1 MTENL
6 LYSRRKTRN
15 CLRIEYENASSFIR
29 KVAESGRPEK
39 EMKRNGAIWVALVV
53 VAIAAAVMYF
63 VVLPQAGGKKAIDEL
78 AQKAGATMDKASD
91 TMQKTIDQV
100 AGQAQQT
107 TEKAKT
113 EAIQKAADPKAVLLQ
128 KMARIKSDGET
139 AANELDALFY
149 YNKHPTAEQIAAA
162 RAKLAAALKNA
173 SDLTVPAGMDDAT
186 MAMVANISKGAK
198 AALETLD
205 TMPTDPDS
213 ASKGFVR
220 IKKDMIAALE
230 GKPVAADKVTP
241 DVAAQPVDNN
251 ATAPSDQ
258 AKAKTEPQQAA
269 ETSLPSFDVLRV
281 EKDGS
286 TLIAGHAEP
295 NAKVDI
301 LDGNT
306 VIASTNA
313 GDEGDFVAV
322 LDDPLKPGDH
332 QLVIRIT
339 GKDGRQS
346 VSTEVA
352 TVSVPVDKSGQLLA
366 MVSKP
371 GEPSRIMEMP
381 DSKPA
386 AKQET
391 AVARNTE
398 NKPVIETKTADQPTK
413 ATATETKTEQ
423 ASTVKPDDTA
433 KAETAKSADTA
444 EPAETAN
451 AKELTKQAETAKAEE
466 AKPAADIAKPV
477 DTAKAA
483 ETAETAK
490 AETATKPADIS
501 ITQDTAKP
509 AETAKVD
516 TATKPADTAAA
527 DNGAKP
533 SDTTEITEA
542 AKPADT
548 AETKNAAKMPEAAA
562 SQTETA
568 DVNAD
573 KTKPANSEVKV
584 FSAAKTMTVPEV
596 LVNAVEIEGDK
607 IFVAGS
613 ARPKSV
619 VRVYADDKLVAEVVT
634 DPNGRFVA
642 DNRLPLTV
650 GAHTIRA
657 DVLSMDGKR
666 VEFRASVPFFRPE
679 GEQLAAVNGDTA
691 PAEVKPDT
699 NQMQPLADG
708 EYDKAREEAGKA
720 IALLKGLYVSGRTPT
735 LEELAAAR
743 SATEIAL
750 KTLSQIKIG
759 ADEDPMA
766 KEMADKTAGK
776 AAQALALLKSLPQDP
791 NAVKTALNS
800 IDAAV
805 TSAVAPVMEVAAS
818 KKTVAAKENSD
829 QATRPATTVT
839 DQQAELAKPSESTQT
854 ADKATPK
861 AKAVDKQSAST
872 EARPVNQQSAKQST
886 EVAAVDQSQPKVIEQ
901 APLKPSA
908 SASVI
913 IRRGDTLWQISRRVY
928 GLGVR
933 YTTIYLANQDQIAD
947 PDRIMPGQ
955 IFGVPEKYLPNSE
968 ELHRERMDQRKH

>member
-6 LYSRRKTRN
+6 LYSVRKTRK

-29 KVAESGRPEK
+29 KMAEFGRPEI
-39 EMKRNGAIWVALVV
+39 EMKRNGAVWVALVV
-53 VAIAAAVMYF
+53 VAVAAAVMYF
-63 VVLPQAGGKKAIDEL
+63 VVLPQSGGKKAIDQL
-78 AQKAGATMDKASD
+78 AKQAGETMDKASD
-91 TMQKTIDQV
+91 TVQKTIDQV

-113 EAIQKAADPKAVLLQ
+113 EVAQKADDAKTVLLQ
-128 KMARIKSDGET
+128 KMARVKTDGET
-139 AANELDALFY
+139 AAAEFEALFADG
-149 YNKHPTAEQIAAA
+149 KRPTAEQLAAA

-173 SDLTVPAGMDDAT
+173 SEMTAANGMDAQT
-186 MAMVANISKGAK
+186 AAIVANVSNGAK
-198 AALETLD
+198 TALDTLD
-205 TMPTDPDS
+205 AMPTDPDS
-213 ASKGFVR
+213 ASKGFVYM
-220 IKKDMIAALE
+220 KTAMMAALE
-230 GKPVAADKVTP
+230 GKPAPARDAATS
-241 DVAAQPVDNN
+241 DVAKADNN
-251 ATAPSDQ
+251 AKPADQ
-258 AKAKTEPQQAA
+258 AKADQMQQTAD
-269 ETSLPSFDVLRV
+269 TSLPTFDVLRV

-286 TLIAGHAEP
+286 TLIAGKAKP
-295 NAKVDI
+295 NSKVDV

-306 VIASTNA
+306 VIASTDA
-313 GDEGDFVAV
+313 GNTGDFVAV
-322 LDDPLKPGDH
+322 LDNPLKAGDH
-332 QLVIRIT
+332 QLVIRLT
-339 GKDGRQS
+339 GKDGKQVAS
-346 VSTEVA
+346 AEVA
-352 TVSVPVDKSGQLLA
+352 TVSIPADKSGQLLA
-366 MVSKP
+366 MVTKP

-381 DSKPA
+381 DAKPA

-391 AVARNTE
+391 VVAQNTE
-398 NKPVIETKTADQPTK
+398 NKPAAETKTTDQSAKTTTG
-413 ATATETKTEQ
+413 AESKTEQ
-423 ASTVKPDDTA
+423 ASTVKPVDTA
-433 KAETAKSADTA
+433 KAETAKSADATKSA
-444 EPAETAN
+444 ENAKAQETA
-451 AKELTKQAETAKAEE
+451 KPVETAKAEE
-466 AKPAADIAKPV
+466 AKPADKAKS
-477 DTAKAA
+477 T
-483 ETAETAK
+483 ETAK
-490 AETATKPADIS
+490 AETQTKPTDTAS
-501 ITQDTAKP
+501 AADTAKP
-509 AETAKVD
+509 AD
-516 TATKPADTAAA
+516 
-527 DNGAKP
+527 
-533 SDTTEITEA
+533 S
-542 AKPADT
+542 
-548 AETKNAAKMPEAAA
+548 AETKDASKAPEAAVN
-562 SQTETA
+562 QTETA
-568 DVNAD
+568 DLNTD
-573 KTKPANSEVKV
+573 KTKPATNDVKV
-584 FSAAKTMTVPEV
+584 VSTEASTSAKTMHAPEV

-619 VRVYADDKLVAEVVT
+619 VRVYADDKLVAEVAT
-634 DPNGRFVA
+634 DANGRFVA
-642 DNRLPLTV
+642 DNRLPLSV

-657 DVLSMDGKR
+657 DVLSKDGKR

-691 PAEVKPDT
+691 PAEAK
-699 NQMQPLADG
+699 MQPLADG

-735 LEELAAAR
+735 LDELAAAR

-829 QATRPATTVT
+829 RATAPSKTVA
-839 DQQAELAKPSESTQT
+839 DEQAEAAKPSESME
-854 ADKATPK
+854 AVDKATPE

-872 EARPVNQQSAKQST
+872 ETKPANQQPAKQSA
-886 EVAAVDQSQPKVIEQ
+886 EVAAVDQNQPKVIEQ

-913 IRRGDTLWQISRRVY
+913 IRRGDTLWQISRRAY

-933 YTTIYLANQDQIAD
+933 YTTIYLANQDQIAN

-968 ELHRERMDQRKH
+968 ELHRERMEQRKR